1 MSIKAV
7 EAAPEFPS
15 PKIGFD
21 NYPIYRLDLEQDDR
35 MTVDLGPVTSVYGEE
50 DEVYL
55 RLYWFDLWDDKLIYA
70 SKVPI
75 TADSK
80 QEKVFSANPNPI
92 DFDDNLEHIEE
103 I

>member
-1 MSIKAV
+1 MSIMAV

-15 PKIGFD
+15 PKLGFK
-21 NYPIYRLDLEQDDR
+21 NYPVYSLDLELDNR
-35 MTVDLGPVTSVYGEE
+35 MTVDLGPVTSAYGEE

-75 TADSK
+75 TADNE
-80 QEKVFSANPNPI
+80 QEKVFSTN
-92 DFDDNLEHIEE
+92 
-103 I
+103 